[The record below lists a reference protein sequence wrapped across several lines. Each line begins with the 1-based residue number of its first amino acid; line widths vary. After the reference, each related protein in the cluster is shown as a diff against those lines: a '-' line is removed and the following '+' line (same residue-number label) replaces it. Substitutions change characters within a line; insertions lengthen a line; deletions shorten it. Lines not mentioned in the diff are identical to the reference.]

1 MGMGQH
7 VLEYSSKGSTG
18 DEGGALKKL
27 YSFPV
32 AYYLCCY
39 NVLMMKN
46 YWKKLA
52 LPPVGSK
59 LQSCGYCEFS

>member
-39 NVLMMKN
+39 NVLMMKKLL
-46 YWKKLA
+46 KKISLA
-52 LPPVGSK
+52 T
-59 LQSCGYCEFS
+59 CGFKTAIM